1 MNSFASGRRR
11 RSWAGLSLAKRAN
24 GVPRFAFFA
33 SVETGPNPDFWRKKF
48 AENVDRDKL
57 NLRELAELGYRV
69 LVVWEC
75 ETKDAEALEA
85 KLRVFLFDDAVT
97 DNLTAPGLFR
107 EETK

>member
-1 MNSFASGRRR
+1 MGRVII
-11 RSWAGLSLAKRAN
+11 SKACKRHAEIRLFCLGGN
-24 GVPRFAFFA
+24 R
-33 SVETGPNPDFWRKKF
+33 TNPDFWRKKF

-75 ETKDAEALEA
+75 KTKDAEAFEA

-97 DNLTAPGLFR
+97 DNLTAPEKVR

>member
-1 MNSFASGRRR
+1 MGRVIISKACKRR
-11 RSWAGLSLAKRAN
+11 AEIRLFCLGGNR
-24 GVPRFAFFA
+24 
-33 SVETGPNPDFWRKKF
+33 TNPDFWRKKF
-48 AENVDRDKL
+48 AENVDRDQR

-97 DNLTAPGLFR
+97 DNLTAPEKVR

>member
-1 MNSFASGRRR
+1 MIRCVAVQIASFYLPQVVGCGRHRKSPLTACR
-11 RSWAGLSLAKRAN
+11 DSPFCLGGNR
-24 GVPRFAFFA
+24 
-33 SVETGPNPDFWRKKF
+33 TNPDFCRKKF

-85 KLRVFLFDDAVT
+85 KLRVSPEKV
-97 DNLTAPGLFR
+97 R